1 MSWPMVKLGDVL
13 SIIRGVTFKPTN
25 QVEPLSEGST
35 VVMRTKN
42 VQRSGLD
49 ISDLIAIPD
58 GFIKREEQY
67 LRPEDMLISSANSWE
82 LVGKIS
88 FIEKLPANSTA
99 GGFISII
106 RAKEERVTPKYLYY
120 WLILE
125 YTQIKI
131 RNCGQRTTN
140 ISNLNLGRFKELL
153 IPLPPLDEQRRVAA
167 ILDKTAGIRQK
178 REKAIKLADNFLRAT
193 FLDMFGD
200 PVENPKRWN
209 IKPLADQIVHAN
221 NGVSR
226 RRKEDT
232 NEGDIVL
239 RLQDVHYSGITFN
252 KELNRI
258 KLVDKEKKTARVEYD
273 DLLFIR
279 VNGNPNYVGRT
290 AVFKSYNEPVYHND
304 HLIRIRLGDEYNSD
318 FLCYLINSPTSRKII
333 SKRIKTSAGQHT
345 ISQDGIVKLEFYR
358 PPIEMQEK
366 FVSIKNKIESS
377 FNKTDDCEGLFISLS
392 HKLFHEVA

>member
-1 MSWPMVKLGDVL
+1 MSWPMISLGELVDIKGGGTPDKSNSAYWNGEIPWASVKDFKKNTIDSTLDSITPLGVKNSATNIIPAGNIIVPTRMALGKVAINTIDVA
-13 SIIRGVTFKPTN
+13 IN
-25 QVEPLSEGST
+25 QDLKALFIKDYNVVDRDYLFRWLESQSSLIESEGKGAT
-35 VVMRTKN
+35 VKGITLPFLRGLN
-42 VQRSGLD
+42 VP
-49 ISDLIAIPD
+49 I
-58 GFIKREEQY
+58 
-67 LRPEDMLISSANSWE
+67 
-82 LVGKIS
+82 
-88 FIEKLPANSTA
+88 
-99 GGFISII
+99 
-106 RAKEERVTPKYLYY
+106 
-120 WLILE
+120 
-125 YTQIKI
+125 
-131 RNCGQRTTN
+131 
-140 ISNLNLGRFKELL
+140 
-153 IPLPPLDEQRRVAA
+153 PPLNEQKRIAA
-167 ILDKTAGIRQK
+167 ILDKTAGIREK
-178 REKAIKLADNFLRAT
+178 RELAIKLADDFLRAT

-239 RLQDVHYSGITFN
+239 RLQDVHYSGITFK

-290 AVFKSYNEPVYHND
+290 AVFKSYIEPVYHND

-318 FLCYLINSPTSRKII
+318 FLCYLINSPASRKII

-377 FNKTDDCEGLFISLS
+377 FNKTDGCEGLFISLS
-392 HKLFHEVA
+392 HKLFHEVE